1 MYEGL
6 KVMTEENKIITLNI
20 VLGTIVIAALSTFIV
35 YFMFGESAGYFFM
48 IVLAVPL
55 GAICSLLLMI
65 LYNAMKAK

>member
-1 MYEGL
+1 
-6 KVMTEENKIITLNI
+6 MTKENKTIIQI
-20 VLGTIVIAALSTFIV
+20 IALGTIVIAALSTFIV
-35 YFMFGESAGYFFM
+35 YFLFGERAGYFFV